1 MDPLNPPDTQTKNV
15 NKRTAREEALES
27 VCKQGGGAVPSV
39 YITTEE
45 SLEPHQPSHEP
56 PL

>member
-1 MDPLNPPDTQTKNV
+1 MDLQKPPDTQTKNV
-15 NKRTAREEALES
+15 NKRMEREEVRES
-27 VCKQGGGAVPSV
+27 MCRGGGAVPSV

-56 PL
+56 LL